1 MNCATIPRVSGNLSS
16 AAPLSIAARLE
27 RLPIGRAHHRF
38 IALVSLGIWF
48 DLYDIFMVAFIGAAL
63 QESRFLTLGQ
73 FTWLIAAGF
82 LGMFVGTIVFGMGS
96 DYMGRRTAFLFMLVL
111 YSLFTLAC
119 AFAPSAAWLIVLRFF
134 AGIGIGAE
142 NVVIDTYVTEF
153 VPSRVRGRYVA
164 ITQVVGFT
172 AVPAAA
178 LFARW
183 LTPTHF
189 LMSGW
194 RWVMII
200 GAMGALF
207 AWRMRRSLPES
218 PRWLASR
225 GRIPEADAIL
235 RALESQSGIAA
246 PSAES
251 AMASAVAAS
260 APGAVASAAPERMPF
275 VELWRAPYL
284 SRTLMLVAF
293 QALQTFGFYGFGN
306 WAPTYLMKQGL
317 TLTNSLT
324 YSLWIAAVS
333 PVGPVLCV
341 FTSDRWERKWTIT
354 TLALLIAGLG
364 LGFSVVRA
372 PAAIVLTGALVT
384 ICNYWFSAAFHA
396 YQSELFP
403 TRARA
408 TGVGFTYSWSRL
420 STAFSSLLIG
430 RVLAHG
436 VFSVFLII
444 AAAMVSV
451 AGIVALLGPRT
462 NRRMLEEVS
471 G

>member
-1 MNCATIPRVSGNLSS
+1 LSS
-16 AAPLSIAARLE
+16 APLSIAARLE

-38 IALVSLGIWF
+38 ITLVSLGIWF
-48 DLYDIFMVAFIGAAL
+48 DLYDIFMVAFIGAGL
-63 QESRFLTLGQ
+63 QESHFLTLSQ
-73 FTWLIAAGF
+73 FSWLIAAGF

-119 AFAPSAAWLIVLRFF
+119 AFAPNAAWLIALRFF

-200 GAMGALF
+200 GALGALF
-207 AWRMRRSLPES
+207 AWQMRRGLPES
-218 PRWLASR
+218 PRWLESR
-225 GRIPEADAIL
+225 GRVTEADAIL
-235 RALESQSGIAA
+235 CGLEAQSGVEAPASEMAVSPVVATIA
-246 PSAES
+246 P
-251 AMASAVAAS
+251 
-260 APGAVASAAPERMPF
+260 PERMPF
-275 VELWRAPYL
+275 IELWRAPYL
-284 SRTLMLVAF
+284 SRTLMLVVF

-333 PVGPVLCV
+333 PVGPLLCV
-341 FTSDRWERKWTIT
+341 LTSDRWERKWTIT

-372 PAAIVLTGALVT
+372 PQAIVLTGALVT

-430 RVLAHG
+430 RVLVHG

-444 AAAMVSV
+444 AAAMISV